1 MRKDLEHWS
10 VFFSPACFPKHL
22 PRVQNKESKI
32 LAVDGGLEVVRAL
45 SFEPDAFVGDLDSSR
60 GAPTGKNIQI
70 LPQKKDFLDGE
81 AAIEFVKSRPLEKL
95 DFYYFFQGRWDMSLT
110 HLFMLFN
117 LRELANILCLH
128 TEESQIFFRDSGTTL
143 HGRSTQRFS
152 IIPLE
157 SMQGVSILGA
167 EFTLNQGTLEPGTG
181 WSLSNRFKNGPVEL
195 KLSKRSLYLIEVF
208 S

>member
-1 MRKDLEHWS
+1 M
-10 VFFSPACFPKHL
+10 
-22 PRVQNKESKI
+22 
-32 LAVDGGLEVVRAL
+32 
-45 SFEPDAFVGDLDSSR
+45 
-60 GAPTGKNIQI
+60 
-70 LPQKKDFLDGE
+70 
-81 AAIEFVKSRPLEKL
+81 
-95 DFYYFFQGRWDMSLT
+95 Y
-110 HLFMLFN
+110 
-117 LRELANILCLH
+117 LANILCLH